1 MSDFRIVKQ
10 YCGDQDRISAADVAA
25 AVRDLQSRSSWH
37 GVQIFPDTK
46 PAPDGIWQ
54 FPRLSVGWIQEGGGY
69 LVQCF
74 ESVDS
79 RSYLLVARRPLSE
92 PEILM
97 TLGFFGRGLWPRQCS
112 VPYERALQAIFHFIE
127 TGSLDPSLDWV
138 GLNDVSRQPGT
149 RASQHQARRG

>member
-10 YCGDQDRISAADVAA
+10 YCGDQERISAADVAA
-25 AVRDLQSRSSWH
+25 AVGDLQSRSNWH
-37 GVQIFPDTK
+37 GVQIFPDAK
-46 PAPDGIWQ
+46 PAPDGVWQ
-54 FPRLSVGWIQEGGGY
+54 FPRLSVGWIQEGDGY

-79 RSYLLVARRPLSE
+79 RSYLLVARTPLSE

-97 TLGFFGRGLWPRQCS
+97 TLGISGRELWPRQCF
-112 VPYERALQAIFHFIE
+112 VPYERTLQAILHFIE

-138 GLNDVSRQPGT
+138 GLNDFLRRPGPPAPRH
-149 RASQHQARRG
+149 RARKC